1 MATSR
6 KNIREFGKIFQY
18 LKDPELRKKEIGDA
32 LLTIEGAEISG
43 ESFQYVDWSH
53 IQFKNCD
60 FVGAYQIKIGNS
72 TDVRYEDCRFSGIF
86 GYGKTNRV
94 HFLRCAWTDG
104 SIGYAGEKSTAL
116 VFESCRFV
124 GTNPDRNHWG
134 GVGSDGEAEFIGC
147 TAKYFVIEG
156 HAKLTLRQ
164 CEFEDVKCTPRSEES
179 GGVFADV
186 LIEDGTLRGVFSMV
200 PADFQS
206 LTIRDTL
213 IEGTFDMTNATVKG
227 DILMERV
234 TAGVIRGYVKKANS
248 FTVRDSKITGN
259 GTDVFEAFAG
269 GIRTIEID
277 NTVFGVG
284 VRRGGNGTDG
294 VTIAGGTG
302 ADLSK
307 PRARITESL
316 VIRNSKIPQL
326 RSHHVSVVRMQLDRV
341 ELRDVDLSSNLID
354 RLEMKD
360 VAIANDLDLTNTQV
374 KEFKQSGTTD
384 LKRLG
389 RGLKLEGSNIKL
401 PR

>member
-1 MATSR
+1 MATSK

-43 ESFQYVDWSH
+43 ESFQYVDWNH
-53 IQFKNCD
+53 ILFKNCD

-164 CEFEDVKCTPRSEES
+164 CEFEDMKCTPRSKES

-186 LIEDGTLRGVFSMV
+186 LIEDCKLRGDFSMV

-206 LTIRDTL
+206 LTIRGTL
-213 IEGTFDMTNATVKG
+213 IEGTFDMTNAMVKG
-227 DILMERV
+227 DILMERM
-234 TAGVIRGYVKKANS
+234 TGGAIKAGIKEGARS
-248 FTVRDSKITGN
+248 FTLRDSQIKGDGQRVCNIYAG
-259 GTDVFEAFAG
+259 AFQHVLM
-269 GIRTIEID
+269 E
-277 NTVFGVG
+277 NVVFGRAEGQPVG
-284 VRRGGNGTDG
+284 VGGGYEPD
-294 VTIAGGTG
+294 
-302 ADLSK
+302 DKK
-307 PRARITESL
+307 PQPVLTQSLILKNVKVPSWRSARLNAATVRIERSEFLEGNFKEGRVDTLEL
-316 VIRNSKIPQL
+316 VD
-326 RSHHVSVVRMQLDRV
+326 VSVG
-341 ELRDVDLSSNLID
+341 SSID
-354 RLEMKD
+354 F
-360 VAIANDLDLTNTQV
+360 TGTQV
-374 KEFKQSGTTD
+374 REFKQSGTTD
-384 LKRLG
+384 LKKLG